1 MSDRKTAKD
10 ELALREDVRLLGRL
24 LGDTL
29 CEQEGEAAF
38 NLIEHVRQLAVR
50 FRRAGDAGAKSELQA
65 ILNRLNQA
73 DIIVVVRAFS
83 LFALLC
89 NLAEDQH
96 HNRCE
101 RARQRAHCRPRDGSV
116 QLALERLQAVG
127 VGREVLAR
135 FFSEA
140 LVSPV
145 LTSHPTEV
153 QRQSVRDR
161 QIEIARLI
169 AVRDRL

>member
-65 ILNRLNQA
+65 ILNRLDQA

-101 RARQRAHCRPRDGSV
+101 RARQRTNIHWGSHGPYYCRG
-116 QLALERLQAVG
+116 
-127 VGREVLAR
+127 
-135 FFSEA
+135 EA
-140 LVSPV
+140 LQTSSCETV
-145 LTSHPTEV
+145 LWMVFSL
-153 QRQSVRDR
+153 R
-161 QIEIARLI
+161 
-169 AVRDRL
+169 